1 MQPVLELQSDDVR
14 RSGEFLTNHVD
25 DDAPIIDVTKVQ
37 VDWTFTTEGT
47 DYTSMADNCRPFS
60 IFNLYWYDNVQ
71 YVYSS

>member
-47 DYTSMADNCRPFS
+47 DETSIADVVVRF
-60 IFNLYWYDNVQ
+60 LLLL
-71 YVYSS
+71 

>member
-37 VDWTFTTEGT
+37 VD
-47 DYTSMADNCRPFS
+47 
-60 IFNLYWYDNVQ
+60 
-71 YVYSS
+71 